1 MSTDLYSLLEPLV
14 VGLIV
19 LVAAIAVLRK
29 QAPGLWKRLTG
40 KSAASSGCHD
50 DSSGCGSCGSCGS
63 APVNSRS
70 ISTKHNAK

>member
-1 MSTDLYSLLEPLV
+1 MSAELYSLLEPLV

-29 QAPGLWKRLTG
+29 QAPSLWKRLTG
-40 KSAASSGCHD
+40 KSAGSAGCQD

-63 APVNSRS
+63 TPSEQPIHIHKAQR
-70 ISTKHNAK
+70 